1 MASFLQ
7 RHRMFTISWVR
18 GGVCGIIENMNQQY
32 EAVGPTELRLVG
44 YAVDQ
49 ENKVINTINPKIII
63 FDAFSQGKSKLI
75 LSIGGAMDSGK
86 TTTAAYLCRELK
98 RAGKKSVFINLP
110 ALHLPKM

>member
-49 ENKVINTINPKIII
+49 ENKVINTIQSKKKIITY
-63 FDAFSQGKSKLI
+63 FF
-75 LSIGGAMDSGK
+75 
-86 TTTAAYLCRELK
+86 
-98 RAGKKSVFINLP
+98 
-110 ALHLPKM
+110 